1 MIKLRERSHIFL
13 WTLLFF
19 FIASMTVGGL
29 VGGANVLDF
38 LLGRKNTNLYVGE
51 VDGKGVTRR
60 AYELERN
67 IKLSPYNQ
75 SNIPITDQVV
85 INAGN
90 QAWNSLIERAIK
102 DKKIDALKLNSYGDE
117 IYNFLLLTPP
127 IYFQEDL
134 KENGLFTDEEGNFNI
149 ELYQEAARSGNI
161 PEDVVPV
168 LKLWEN
174 YIKTWLADRKLG
186 NLYRTLGSINDN
198 EIRYQYKK
206 DSLKCDIDYL
216 YVDINSIPDSLFNV
230 SDNEISSEYNKTKD
244 KYKLDPTRKI
254 EYAMWTYPAISS
266 LSDTVDNTSVYAVK
280 DSLEEIAWLFA
291 DEARYSSFK
300 EAADIYEIEKIDT
313 TDISL
318 DFSAQGIPRN
328 MRPGRTMVRF
338 AFDNSVGKISEPIAI
353 KDGII
358 AVVHTISKNS
368 NKYKSLDDVKGKIKR
383 DLLKNKK
390 IEYARETIFSNIDF
404 NMSWDKISE
413 DNNLI
418 NLIKNERNTISSRFK
433 EIGSSSELIG
443 TLMSLSPGEIS
454 KVIEMKEFNS
464 KSFVVRLNGKDD
476 IDEDNYLDS
485 YESIKSNLLSQRNN
499 RAFTDWLEYNKELT
513 SSEDWRKD
521 IY

>member
-75 SNIPITDQVV
+75 SNIPVTDQVV

-90 QAWNSLIERAIK
+90 QAWNSLIERTIK

-230 SDNEISSEYNKTKD
+230 SDKEMINSMIYAFKHLKLFLEPACVAGFAALKKYSSSELKD
-244 KYKLDPTRKI
+244 Q
-254 EYAMWTYPAISS
+254 
-266 LSDTVDNTSVYAVK
+266 NT
-280 DSLEEIAWLFA
+280 LI
-291 DEARYSSFK
+291 
-300 EAADIYEIEKIDT
+300 
-313 TDISL
+313 
-318 DFSAQGIPRN
+318 
-328 MRPGRTMVRF
+328 
-338 AFDNSVGKISEPIAI
+338 
-353 KDGII
+353 
-358 AVVHTISKNS
+358 
-368 NKYKSLDDVKGKIKR
+368 
-383 DLLKNKK
+383 LLCG
-390 IEYARETIFSNIDF
+390 SNIDF
-404 NMSWDKISE
+404 NSW
-413 DNNLI
+413 
-418 NLIKNERNTISSRFK
+418 
-433 EIGSSSELIG
+433 
-443 TLMSLSPGEIS
+443 
-454 KVIEMKEFNS
+454 NS
-464 KSFVVRLNGKDD
+464 IV
-476 IDEDNYLDS
+476 
-485 YESIKSNLLSQRNN
+485 SN
-499 RAFTDWLEYNKELT
+499 
-513 SSEDWRKD
+513 
-521 IY
+521 